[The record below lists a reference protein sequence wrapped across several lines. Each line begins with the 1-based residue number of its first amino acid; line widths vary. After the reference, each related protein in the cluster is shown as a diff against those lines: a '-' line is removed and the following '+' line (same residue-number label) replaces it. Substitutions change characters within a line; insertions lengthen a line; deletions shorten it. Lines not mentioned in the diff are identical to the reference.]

1 MGAELGLLGAGWP
14 AQVVALGKAARQ
26 VWWAPDTRFFFWHI
40 CKIIICLFLVRW
52 VFVAALGLSLLAI
65 LYRIIS
71 EVLQCLSFFHPSV
84 YGRKRKVKYALGRR
98 RRHLGHQMNS
108 CHYTI

>member
-40 CKIIICLFLVRW
+40 CKIIICLFVVHW
-52 VFVAALGLSLLAI
+52 VFVAALGLSLVVGSRGYSL
-65 LYRIIS
+65 LQRL
-71 EVLQCLSFFHPSV
+71 VL
-84 YGRKRKVKYALGRR
+84 
-98 RRHLGHQMNS
+98 
-108 CHYTI
+108 